1 MMMRPPHFP
10 ERSAKKHLAKIACFA
25 VNNNS
30 RWETTRSQQR
40 QLKFHECNYAAPC
53 SNIVS
58 EGNHSKCPRCSTP
71 EHPNACSS
79 IPFRNPA
86 PSVARFPPAWA

>member
-1 MMMRPPHFP
+1 MKSRMMSRLPHFP
-10 ERSAKKHLAKIACFA
+10 QRSVKKHLAKIAYFA

-30 RWETTRSQQR
+30 RWEKTSWQLQ

-58 EGNHSKCPRCSTP
+58 EGNHSKC
-71 EHPNACSS
+71 
-79 IPFRNPA
+79 
-86 PSVARFPPAWA
+86 

>member
-1 MMMRPPHFP
+1 MMKSRMMSRLPHFP
-10 ERSAKKHLAKIACFA
+10 QRSVKKHLAKIAYFA

-30 RWETTRSQQR
+30 RWEKTSWQLQ

-58 EGNHSKCPRCSTP
+58 EGNHSKC
-71 EHPNACSS
+71 
-79 IPFRNPA
+79 
-86 PSVARFPPAWA
+86 